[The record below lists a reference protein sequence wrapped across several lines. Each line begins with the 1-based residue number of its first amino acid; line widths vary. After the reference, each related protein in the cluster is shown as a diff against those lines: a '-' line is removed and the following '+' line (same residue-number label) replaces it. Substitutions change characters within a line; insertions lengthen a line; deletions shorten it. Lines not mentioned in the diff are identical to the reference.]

1 VNIRRSVSGVAA
13 FGLVGVGAVGLGVSG
28 AAAPAQAF
36 TGTCPVTVPAAT
48 LVADNVCEV
57 QIMTVGSSTFTPPS
71 GITKLS
77 AVLVAGG
84 GGALQNG
91 LFYAGSGG
99 AVVYIDSVPTGGS
112 ISLSVGAGGNA
123 SDSTGPTFVQPGP
136 GGDTTLTAG
145 STTTATGGASG
156 NNPLPFC
163 LGATNLF
170 ASGNGARTNTDSSC
184 VAGAG
189 FSLSQVS
196 GLDATLF
203 PAASLG
209 PDVYGDGGT
218 GSQADPV
225 ALATT
230 IGTGGSVSSAGVEP
244 GTAGHVI
251 LRFAP
256 AAPVTPPPPA
266 PTLAATGVTVP
277 WTVPASSAGMLA
289 LGAVIVALRLRRK
302 AAR

>member
-1 VNIRRSVSGVAA
+1 MRRNISGVAA
-13 FGLVGVGAVGLGVSG
+13 FGLVGVGAVGLGISG
-28 AAAPAQAF
+28 AAAPVQAF
-36 TGTCPVTVPAAT
+36 AGTCPVTVPAAT

-57 QIMTVGSSTFTPPS
+57 QITTVGPSTFTPPS

-84 GGALQNG
+84 GGALQSG
-91 LFYAGSGG
+91 VLYGGSGG
-99 AVVYIDSVPTGGS
+99 SVVYIDSVPTGGPV
-112 ISLSVGAGGNA
+112 SLSVGAGGRA
-123 SDSTGPTFVQPGP
+123 SDNTGPTFIDAAP
-136 GGDTTLTAG
+136 GGDTTLVAG

-156 NNPLPFC
+156 DTGLPFC
-163 LGATNLF
+163 VGATNLF
-170 ASGNGARTNTDSSC
+170 ASGNGARTNTSSPGC
-184 VAGAG
+184 VAGSG

-196 GLDATLF
+196 GLDAALF

-218 GSQADPV
+218 GSQSDPV

-244 GTAGHVI
+244 GTAGLII

-256 AAPVTPPPPA
+256 AAPVTPPTPPA
-266 PTLAATGVTVP
+266 PTLAATGVVVP
-277 WTVPASSAGMLA
+277 WTVPASSVGMVSVGAVILA
-289 LGAVIVALRLRRK
+289 LGRRRK
-302 AAR
+302 TAR